1 MDVVVYRI
9 DDFIYLEYKDR
20 FSKLPSNEMK
30 LKKTCP
36 TMTKTKIKHLHDK
49 PLNTIFYELH
59 HHQSTLLEGL
69 NSLREREEL
78 LDITLVIE
86 GRVFK
91 AHRAVL
97 AACSDYF
104 RAMFTDNM
112 LEARQNEICLNGI
125 TAKGFHQLLEYAYTT
140 RIGLNLANVQ
150 DVLEAASHVQMV
162 SVIQACSNYLQ
173 CQIDIE
179 NCVDIATIAE
189 TYSLSQLRIK
199 VYRFMSG
206 HLLEFSNSTEFY
218 RLTPQQLENL
228 LAYDFPVDC
237 SEADVLRIVL
247 AWFFH
252 VDTHEL
258 DIRLAYA
265 VRIIR
270 YIHFK
275 EISGRKL
282 DSILDKVFEDK
293 KYEWQLYKII
303 LQEACLQYSKDKSG
317 LIGISHL
324 LNSRGM
330 EMAVLKIG
338 GFGISGITNEI
349 TYCFSTERK
358 WKHLTSIPHVEQ
370 CNFGTAVLN
379 NELFIVGGCF
389 NQSLQEHIHPFGF
402 KYSPRYNKWSTLA
415 PMKIE
420 RCRFSLNVLGEM
432 LYAVGGVTE
441 VDDYDTSTCECYN
454 PMLDS
459 WYMIQPLPAYIT
471 QHAGASFENTF
482 VCKLF
487 ISGGID
493 RDDVQSNM
501 YCYDVNLE
509 KWKACTPLLKP
520 RADHVML
527 SIGKY
532 LYVCGGWTEDRETL
546 ARTLVD
552 TIDAYDVEKDCWEV
566 VTKVPTPR
574 YHAGIVCIEQ
584 KIYFIG
590 GYHSDAIFDKDTAA
604 IEYYDIE
611 TELWTIEDK
620 YPQDI
625 WEHTCATLYIPKC
638 RDDMEVIPTA
648 ESSV

>member
-1 MDVVVYRI
+1 
-9 DDFIYLEYKDR
+9 
-20 FSKLPSNEMK
+20 
-30 LKKTCP
+30 
-36 TMTKTKIKHLHDK
+36 MTKPKIKYLHDK
-49 PLNTIFYELH
+49 PLNTIYYEH
-59 HHQSTLLEGL
+59 NHHQSTLLEGL
-69 NSLREREEL
+69 NSLRQKGEL

-86 GRVFK
+86 GTVFK
-91 AHRAVL
+91 AHKAVL

-125 TAKGFHQLLEYAYTT
+125 SAKGFRQLLEYAYTT
-140 RIGLNLANVQ
+140 HLALNLANVQ

-162 SVIQACSNYLQ
+162 AVIQACSSYLQ
-173 CQIDIE
+173 TQIDID

-189 TYSLSQLRIK
+189 TYSLTQLRMK

-258 DIRLAYA
+258 DIRLTYA
-265 VRIIR
+265 VRIVR

-282 DSILDKVFEDK
+282 DSILDKVFEDRK
-293 KYEWQLYKII
+293 HGWQLYKII
-303 LQEACLQYSKDKSG
+303 LQELYLQSTQNKSS
-317 LIGISHL
+317 LISNL

-370 CNFGTAVLN
+370 CNFGTAVFN
-379 NELFIVGGCF
+379 NELYIVGGCF
-389 NQSLQEHIHPFGF
+389 NQSLQENIHPFGF
-402 KYSPRYNKWSTLA
+402 KYSPRYNKWSTIA

-420 RCRFSLNVLGEM
+420 RCRFTLTVLGES
-432 LYAVGGVTE
+432 LYAVGGASE
-441 VDDYDTSTCECYN
+441 ADECDTSTCERYD
-454 PMLDS
+454 PMVDA
-459 WYMIQPLPAYIT
+459 WHTVQPLPAYAT
-471 QHAGASFENTF
+471 QHAAASCEADYARRLY
-482 VCKLF
+482 V
-487 ISGGID
+487 SGGID
-493 RDDVQSNM
+493 RDNVQSFM
-501 YCYDVNLE
+501 YCYDVNME
-509 KWKACTPLLKP
+509 KWKICAAMLKP
-520 RADHVML
+520 RADHVMV
-527 SIGKY
+527 SIGKC
-532 LYVCGGWTEDRETL
+532 LYVCGGWTEDSETRV
-546 ARTLVD
+546 RTLVD
-552 TIDAYDVEKDCWEV
+552 TIDVYNVDTDCWKV

-574 YHAGIVCIEQ
+574 YHAGIVCIDP

-590 GYHSDAIFDKDTAA
+590 GFHSDAMFDKDTAA

-611 TELWTIEDK
+611 ADLWTIEDK

-638 RDDMEVIPTA
+638 RDDMEVLPGIGANT
-648 ESSV
+648 